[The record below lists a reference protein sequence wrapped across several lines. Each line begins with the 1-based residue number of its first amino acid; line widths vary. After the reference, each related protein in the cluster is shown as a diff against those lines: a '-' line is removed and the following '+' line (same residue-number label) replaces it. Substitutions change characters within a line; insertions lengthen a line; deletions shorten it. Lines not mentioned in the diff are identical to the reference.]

1 MSIIEWKVYARNSRL
16 RLPWVGC
23 RWQSGRL
30 ESEQRLPERAA
41 GAIGTE
47 PLRSDSWRDAESS
60 RRSSPTGAD
69 PRRLARPC
77 TQTPTSHVYIPFNQ
91 QSIDSCWY
99 QGRGSQNT
107 APLLANR
114 YLLVIP
120 CIWSGR
126 TYQNLVTIFSK
137 TIWTIDFLFCVN
149 VQFVGTV
156 YNINVNGESLSWRI
170 VMFWKS
176 TRYNSQT
183 RHWNWK
189 TIV

>member
-1 MSIIEWKVYARNSRL
+1 MKTSIWFLKFDLYVEIIMSIIEWKVYARNSRL

-77 TQTPTSHVYIPFNQ
+77 RQTTLSHVHIAFHQ
-91 QSIDSCWY
+91 QSID
-99 QGRGSQNT
+99 GRGLNPSN
-107 APLLANR
+107 AVPRFANR
-114 YLLVIP
+114 YFW
-120 CIWSGR
+120 WSHSFQLGEHIR
-126 TYQNLVTIFSK
+126 T
-137 TIWTIDFLFCVN
+137 
-149 VQFVGTV
+149 
-156 YNINVNGESLSWRI
+156 
-170 VMFWKS
+170 
-176 TRYNSQT
+176 
-183 RHWNWK
+183 
-189 TIV
+189 

>member
-77 TQTPTSHVYIPFNQ
+77 RQTTLSHCILLTKYRWQLVLRQ
-91 QSIDSCWY
+91 
-99 QGRGSQNT
+99 GSQPIKRWT
-107 APLLANR
+107 PFCKQVI
-114 YLLVIP
+114 LVILF
-120 CIWSGR
+120 ISVGR
-126 TYQNLVTIFSK
+126 TYQNLGTISPK
-137 TIWTIDFLFCVN
+137 TIWAINFQFITLVN
-149 VQFVGTV
+149 YSCLNNFMHFKKKG
-156 YNINVNGESLSWRI
+156 
-170 VMFWKS
+170 
-176 TRYNSQT
+176 
-183 RHWNWK
+183 
-189 TIV
+189 